1 MTPERASLADE
12 RWHLRDQRDFL
23 VRSLAD
29 AEREHDVGDLSDQD
43 FELLQRRDT
52 AKLEEVDA
60 ALRALDVRAAV
71 AGVEP
76 GPSGQDQWGPAPG
89 EWTGEPASTSDRDTA
104 RPEVPTGA
112 AGGRSAIRRRPRR
125 RRWLATG
132 GVVAI
137 LVAGVVLLVA
147 HMTAPSLPGQDP
159 SGSVVQSPTARLAQ
173 ELQQAADTEN
183 GGHLLEALGQYQKIL
198 LAHPAQPQALAEAG
212 WIEYEL
218 GSEYKNG
225 ALVQD
230 GQAMV
235 EHAVVLAPRAY
246 AGHLYLGTIELERVK
261 NVDMA
266 VEQYSEFLALD
277 PPHRIVAH
285 AAPFIRTAYTDAKV
299 PVPSGL

>member
-1 MTPERASLADE
+1 MTAERAGLTDE
-12 RWHLRDQRDFL
+12 RWHLQDQRDFL

-29 AEREHDVGDLSDQD
+29 AEREHEAGDLSDQD
-43 FELLQRRDT
+43 FALLQRRDS
-52 AKLEEVDA
+52 ARLESVDA

-71 AGVEP
+71 AGADPAGPRPADRVQLPPPAAAATVGGAGQHAEP
-76 GPSGQDQWGPAPG
+76 VGPA
-89 EWTGEPASTSDRDTA
+89 
-104 RPEVPTGA
+104 
-112 AGGRSAIRRRPRR
+112 AGTLRSRLRPRR

-137 LVAGVVLLVA
+137 LVAGVILFVA

-159 SGSVVQSPTARLAQ
+159 SGSVVLSPTARLAQ
-173 ELQQAADTEN
+173 QLQEAAATEN
-183 GGHLLEALGQYQKIL
+183 KGQLLEALGQYQKIL

-218 GSEYKNG
+218 GTEYRNH

-235 EHAVVLAPRAY
+235 EHAVALDPRAY
-246 AGHLYLGTIELERVK
+246 AGHLYLGTIELEQVK

-266 VEQYSEFLALD
+266 VEQYSEFLALG
-277 PPHRIVAH
+277 PPKRIVEH
-285 AAPFIRTAYTDAKV
+285 AASFIRRAYTDAKV